1 MPRFVLKT
9 YLGTMLKPCID
20 RLYSFG
26 SKTGN
31 SYHTQLRVG
40 RSQLNGHLFEI
51 GLAKTPGCL
60 CGHKLESVTHFL
72 LDCFLYQN
80 ERETL
85 MQNINDLI
93 KSQPYKTFLCNTMLH
108 GDYSDELHKNFNT
121 NKMIFFHVQQI
132 LCQTNRLYPF
142 SNMQLR

>member
-1 MPRFVLKT
+1 
-9 YLGTMLKPCID
+9 MLKPCKD
-20 RLYSFG
+20 KLYSFG

-93 KSQPYKTFLCNTMLH
+93 KSQPSKTFLCNTLLH
-108 GDYSDELHKNFNT
+108 GDYSDELQNNFNT
-121 NKMIFFHVQQI
+121 NQMIFFHVQQF
-132 LCQTNRLYPF
+132 LCQTNRLCPF
-142 SNMQLR
+142 SNMHIR